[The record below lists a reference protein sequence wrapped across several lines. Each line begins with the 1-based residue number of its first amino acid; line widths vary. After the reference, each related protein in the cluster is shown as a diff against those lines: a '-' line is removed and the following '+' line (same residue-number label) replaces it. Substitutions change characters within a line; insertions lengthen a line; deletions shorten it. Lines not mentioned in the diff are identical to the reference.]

1 MSASSNKYPTG
12 NKSRSAVQK
21 QWELTWKTNRKKR
34 GCEDA
39 WHKLRMIMVIC
50 KNVVRDKLICDK
62 LHSIVTCVCVGM
74 CCVRNPLSNHWRVQY
89 SGWSTVLR
97 QRHADPGGPPQP
109 ANCNGH
115 ARHARQQRHTD
126 QGSAPQ
132 PTFATTRPATHKFL
146 DCVKAP
152 RLPLASKVPQLLF
165 DHVASVRELCVT
177 MLYVIHVV
185 CVKALCVIEL
195 CATELCVTM
204 SRVTDVACN
213 LKKCS

>member
-1 MSASSNKYPTG
+1 
-12 NKSRSAVQK
+12 
-21 QWELTWKTNRKKR
+21 
-34 GCEDA
+34 
-39 WHKLRMIMVIC
+39 
-50 KNVVRDKLICDK
+50 
-62 LHSIVTCVCVGM
+62 M

-109 ANCNGH
+109 ANCNGHARH

-165 DHVASVRELCVT
+165 DHVASVRELCHN
-177 MLYVIHVV
+177 VIRDTCCVRESVVRHRVV
-185 CVKALCVIEL
+185 CDRVVCYN
-195 CATELCVTM
+195 VTCDRCRM
-204 SRVTDVACN
+204 
-213 LKKCS
+213 